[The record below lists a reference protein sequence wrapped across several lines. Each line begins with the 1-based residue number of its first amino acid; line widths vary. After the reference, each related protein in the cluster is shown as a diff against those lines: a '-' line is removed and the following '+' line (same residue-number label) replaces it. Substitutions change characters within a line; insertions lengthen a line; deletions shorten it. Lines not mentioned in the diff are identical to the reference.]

1 MLTVSQPNGE
11 GSISVFTPAL
21 LFEKL
26 WSPLVHY
33 AMNITGNEKEA
44 EDIVSDVFV
53 KLLNTQKTF
62 PRFEDAKAY
71 LYIMVRNRCFD
82 HLKRAKRT
90 QEAYAGLSYLHAQSA
105 EILALHKTEM
115 IDQHLQQ
122 AIGTLSDNERSFLQ
136 LCLDKSLSTE
146 EISQITGLTVNTIYN
161 KKCVLLQRLRDELK
175 KHKK

>member
-53 KLLNTQKTF
+53 KLLNSENISQV
-62 PRFEDAKAY
+62 RDAKAY
-71 LYIMVRNRCFD
+71 LYIMVRNCCFD
-82 HLKRAKRT
+82 HLKTAKRT
-90 QEAYAGLSYLHAQSA
+90 QKGICRPLLPSCSICRGACIAQ
-105 EILALHKTEM
+105 
-115 IDQHLQQ
+115 
-122 AIGTLSDNERSFLQ
+122 N
-136 LCLDKSLSTE
+136 
-146 EISQITGLTVNTIYN
+146 
-161 KKCVLLQRLRDELK
+161 
-175 KHKK
+175 